1 MKKIFFFSLF
11 FFTLLGCGT
20 SKDRDMTAC
29 FIIIPN
35 NLEFVRISYYYINNI
50 AYGDEDPLQYVVEIE
65 NDSNQ
70 PLNDLY
76 LTINYKWRA
85 PLKDIYYYQGFLKGY
100 KPFGQSSF
108 PEKNKLRF
116 TFNKKSS
123 NRLVFTDSAGKHM
136 SDLTFFH
143 SLHLKT
149 DQGSGT
155 WGFPDP

>member
-1 MKKIFFFSLF
+1 MKKIFFLSFFLF
-11 FFTLLGCGT
+11 TQLGCGT
-20 SKDRDMTAC
+20 SSDKDLTSC

-35 NLEFVRISYYYINNI
+35 NLQFVRVSYFYINNI
-50 AYGDEDPLQYVVEIE
+50 AYGGEDSLQYVIEIE

-85 PLKDIYYYQGFLKGY
+85 ALKDIYYYQGFLKGY

-108 PEKNKLRF
+108 PEKKKLRF

-123 NRLVFTDSAGKHM
+123 NRLVFTDSSGKHM
-136 SDLTFFH
+136 SELTFFH
-143 SLHLKT
+143 SLHLKA
-149 DQGSGT
+149 DRGSGT

>member
-20 SKDRDMTAC
+20 STDRDMTAC

-85 PLKDIYYYQGFLKGY
+85 PLKDIHYYQGFLKGY

-123 NRLVFTDSAGKHM
+123 NRLVFTDSDGKHM